1 MKSLYPLPSSFSGD
15 EETTVPVYIS
25 LLTVLDLI
33 QVSAMLFTPDIAAS
47 SMLLNCAT
55 NKKLILGKYKEMRVF
70 FRRYIFFPNILVTT
84 NLPLK
89 VNKLVNMEFES
100 RFYVYN
106 IMSLSIELSSRIYSY
121 ILFILQNKSPYSDL
135 KKITFH

>member
-1 MKSLYPLPSSFSGD
+1 
-15 EETTVPVYIS
+15 
-25 LLTVLDLI
+25 
-33 QVSAMLFTPDIAAS
+33 MLFTPDIAAS